1 MDLLRARA
9 RSETEAE
16 ARRAYPERAVNGSL
30 VEALLGVHDS
40 RLDHVEW

>member
-1 MDLLRARA
+1 MNLVLARA
-9 RSETEAE
+9 CAGTEE

-40 RLDHVEW
+40 RLDHVER